1 MKLKT
6 TNRQQGIVKNGDEV
20 LNRTFEHFMYLC
32 AKLKLCTIKTPTL
45 AIPETVKCL
54 V

>member
-6 TNRQQGIVKNGDEV
+6 MNRQQGIVKNGDEV

-32 AKLKLCTIKTPTL
+32 AIKTQTS
-45 AIPETVKCL
+45 AIPKTVKCL